1 MTLAIV
7 TDNQTGKQFLRH
19 TRYEAVPLKTSVSVT
34 VSYPVLDRG
43 VSGKVA
49 GARIATNKT
58 TIDIPFNVSDP
69 NQYVYEK
76 VSKLP
81 NFYSYTNFSDDPIP
95 WEVDV
100 TDAVR
105 AAKPTQED
113 IDETNKLN
121 QKYTA
126 LNKLESEVEQLA
138 SNTNGNSYLS
148 DKAAILAKKEDLLN
162 AGFTIEE
169 AEDQLNNIVG
179 NAKKPGIYRAFYTNN
194 KVTPWS
200 GTVSVSFQD
209 LEKDI
214 KFEPDYYLST
224 EYGKKAKQA
233 WDDAVANDN
242 VDLLNRFINI
252 ENYAKFDYA
261 GGAGSNNGQ
270 LLAKQDKARD
280 PGFKPRTEALTYQ
293 QYLDASQKDT
303 DDFRQ
308 KIRDEILGLS
318 EEKTPTGET
327 KYKLN
332 ALTDKLSGVVET
344 DKTATELWNAA
355 KQQAVY
361 AQRFPNEPKGEWVE
375 LAESLGSKP
384 SDLENASSF
393 GLILAKGYS
402 LKPEE
407 TTQLSSGTKKVID
420 NIKKVSP
427 LGTIRMVPSQID
439 VALQEVAGEAE
450 KTALTKFET
459 LQKEFLE
466 ETRTRLKEAKR
477 QEQELALYQNTSLGK
492 EVLGFQDELNNSILG
507 DTGIGGL
514 YAMSGRD
521 TKDLEK
527 SMGLNVNME
536 SVFGTKNGMLYNW
549 QDWFN
554 KEIEKK
560 YSFGL
565 DIPDDYVAPDR
576 RTPANGFIT
585 DEQKAQWKK
594 VDDAYAELKKNPYS
608 ITAKEAVKPQNIP
621 AGYIPVE
628 ERKEVKSS
636 WAEYEKR
643 RDESGMSSDQRFA
656 QDFFNNYLKPRFDQ
670 SKSMSEFIDYM
681 DVKKGEENI
690 FQTQDRMTSLKYAAE
705 AATSSWFQN
714 LKTLAPSGFNSEFY
728 LDPGGYYKTK
738 GVGGESVLSGEAF
751 KQEWGDTLPE
761 RYSIQK
767 QKIDEEWNKAQQGQ
781 EGTNPRDGSKFNWQA
796 EAYYYGLDIN
806 NKDDFAKLHYQLIGQ
821 YDNSYDAAPDVASPE
836 IANIYIR
843 RKLTP
848 SLQSKYAEIGTVF
861 GEFVSPEA
869 YAQKIV
875 DSFDP
880 VKNREEIDKVL
891 KMYDLDPATT
901 DLSQLRDMIAESI
914 KGDNAAEIRS
924 RIEELNKLKEK
935 PTQKEL
941 GVEYIQ
947 RDIDEKDLEA
957 AEDDKL
963 YGIFKSAGYQ
973 GDIDQFYEEF
983 MPDATDE
990 DRQMFNAAYDKDS
1003 FKKIFSF
1010 SSSSDP
1016 FTNLAQI
1023 ERLSGGESEDI
1034 FSMGEKKTTG
1044 SRFSYFDP
1052 NADTEDEEESSPVK
1066 IKRGVDFLNE
1076 FKKKSGL
1083 TSSSSLS
1090 SPFESG
1096 FFSSF

>member
-1 MTLAIV
+1 MALALA
-7 TDNQTGKQFLRH
+7 TDTQTGKQFLKH
-19 TRYEAVPLKTSVSVT
+19 TPYEAVPLKTSATIT
-34 VSYPVLDRG
+34 VKYPVLQQSFG
-43 VSGKVA
+43 KVSGTYL
-49 GARIATNKT
+49 GINQT
-58 TIDIPFNVSDP
+58 TVEVPFNVSDP
-69 NQYVYEK
+69 DQYVYER

-81 NFYSYTNFSDDPIP
+81 GFYAYTSLGSDDPTP
-95 WEVDV
+95 WTPEA
-100 TDAVR
+100 TEAVN
-105 AAKPTQED
+105 AAKPTQKN
-113 IDETNKLN
+113 IDEIN
-121 QKYTA
+121 A
-126 LNKLESEVEQLA
+126 LNKKYAALNEIESEVTNLA
-138 SNTNGNSYLS
+138 SNTKGSTYLN
-148 DKAAILAKKEDLLN
+148 DKQAILLKKQSLID
-162 AGFTIEE
+162 AGFTDEE
-169 AEDQLNNIVG
+169 AQQQVDAIVG
-179 NAKKPGIYRAFYTNN
+179 NAKKPGIYRAFYATL
-194 KVTPWS
+194 VTPWNQA
-200 GTVSVSFQD
+200 VNVSFQD
-209 LEKDI
+209 PEKDI

-224 EYGKKAKQA
+224 EYGKKAA
-233 WDDAVANDN
+233 EEWNNALASDN
-242 VDLLNRFINI
+242 IDLLARYGTL

-261 GGAGSNNGQ
+261 GGPGSRNGK
-270 LLAKQDKARD
+270 LLAQQAGARD
-280 PGFKPRTEALTYQ
+280 PGFKPRKEELTYQ
-293 QYLDASQKDT
+293 DYQDSKEDT
-303 DDFRQ
+303 DYMRQ
-308 KIRDEILGLS
+308 KIRDDVLGLT

-344 DKTATELWNAA
+344 DKTASELWNAA
-355 KQQAVY
+355 KQQAIY
-361 AQRFPNEPKGEWVE
+361 AEKFPNEPKGEWVQ
-375 LAESLGSKP
+375 LAESLGSKAK
-384 SDLENASSF
+384 DLESASSF

-407 TTQLSSGTKKVID
+407 TEGLSSGTKKVLD
-420 NIKKVSP
+420 NIKRVTP
-427 LGTIRMVPSQID
+427 LGKMRLAPNQVD
-439 VALQEVAGEAE
+439 VALQEVVGEAE
-450 KTALTKFET
+450 RTALTKFET

-466 ETRTRLKEAKR
+466 ETRTKLKEAKR

-514 YAMSGRD
+514 YAMSGKD
-521 TKDLEK
+521 TKDLQK
-527 SMGLNVNME
+527 TMGLNLNME

-565 DIPDDYVAPDR
+565 DIPDDYVAQDR

-594 VDDAYAELKKNPYS
+594 VDDAYAELKKNPNS
-608 ITAKEAVKPQNIP
+608 ISAKETVKPQNLP

-628 ERKEVKSS
+628 NRKEVKPS
-636 WAEYEKR
+636 WAEYEKK

-690 FQTQDRMTSLKYAAE
+690 FQTQDRMTTLKYAAE
-705 AATSSWFQN
+705 AATSGWFNQ
-714 LKTLAPSGFNSEFY
+714 LKTLSPSGFNSSFY
-728 LDPGGYYKTK
+728 LDPAGYYTEK
-738 GVGGESVLSGEAF
+738 GVGDGLVSGKAF
-751 KQEWGDTLPE
+751 KEAWSEGLPE
-761 RYSIQK
+761 RYATQK
-767 QKIDEEWNKAQQGQ
+767 QKVDEAWNQAQQGQ
-781 EGTNPRDGSKFNWQA
+781 EGTRKDGSKINWQK
-796 EAYYYGLDIN
+796 EAYYYGLDLK
-806 NKDDFAKLHYQLIGQ
+806 NKEDFAKLHYQLIGQ
-821 YDNSYDAAPDVASPE
+821 FDREFDAAPDVASPE

-843 RKLTP
+843 NVLTP
-848 SLQSKYAEIGTVF
+848 ALQSKYAEVGTVF
-861 GEFVSPEA
+861 GEFVSPES

-891 KMYDLDPATT
+891 KMYNLDPATT
-901 DLSQLRDMIAESI
+901 DLTQLRDMIAESI
-914 KGDNAAEIRS
+914 KGDNAADIRS

-963 YGIFKSAGYQ
+963 YGIFKKAGYQ
-973 GDIDQFYEEF
+973 GDIDQFYNEF

-990 DRQMFNAAYDKDS
+990 DKQMFNAAYDKDS
-1003 FKKIFSF
+1003 FKKMFSF
-1010 SSSSDP
+1010 SSSADP
-1016 FTNLAQI
+1016 FTNLAQV
-1023 ERLSGGESEDI
+1023 ERLSGGETEDI
-1034 FSMGEKKTTG
+1034 FSMREKTKPA

-1052 NADTEDEEESSPVK
+1052 NVDTEDEEESSPVK
-1066 IKRGVDFLNE
+1066 IKRGADFLKE

-1096 FFSSF
+1096 FFSGF